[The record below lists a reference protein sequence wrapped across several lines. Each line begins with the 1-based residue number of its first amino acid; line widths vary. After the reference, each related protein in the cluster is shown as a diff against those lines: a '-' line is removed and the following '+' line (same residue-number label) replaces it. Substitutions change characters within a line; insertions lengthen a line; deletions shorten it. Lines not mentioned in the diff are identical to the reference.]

1 MSFKNTCSTTF
12 GKQWTSL
19 PISLSVCLLIILY
32 VSYLLYLYPPSF
44 SIVFGFNFQ
53 IENRPRASFSWFVL
67 QLFLPHKK
75 SKICTSIQKMSKFY
89 FLQYFAVMHVR
100 TTYLPIF
107 FFQTSVCMQ
116 VGKTIIIA
124 FTHIKRGTYSTLRQA
139 GQTANFSEHN
149 VGPRKWFTAFL
160 MPLTSSYFT
169 TNSKNLTSSYFTTNS
184 KN

>member
-1 MSFKNTCSTTF
+1 MINHVHYLSKFQRALKEVRMEPNNNNAKSTLTWASKIRVRPRSVSN
-12 GKQWTSL
+12 GL
-19 PISLSVCLLIILY
+19 LCPSLSLCLLIILY
-32 VSYLLYLYPPSF
+32 VSYLLYRYPPSF

-107 FFQTSVCMQ
+107 FFQTSVCM
-116 VGKTIIIA
+116 
-124 FTHIKRGTYSTLRQA
+124 
-139 GQTANFSEHN
+139 
-149 VGPRKWFTAFL
+149 
-160 MPLTSSYFT
+160 
-169 TNSKNLTSSYFTTNS
+169 
-184 KN
+184 